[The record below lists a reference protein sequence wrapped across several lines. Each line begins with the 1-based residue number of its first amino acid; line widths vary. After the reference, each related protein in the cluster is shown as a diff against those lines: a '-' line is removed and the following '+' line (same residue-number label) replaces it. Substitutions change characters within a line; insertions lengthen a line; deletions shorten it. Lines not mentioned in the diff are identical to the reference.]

1 MKVEDVIVDC
11 FAELHDLEVDIVL
24 IEDSV
29 ELD

>member
-24 IEDSV
+24 IEDGV